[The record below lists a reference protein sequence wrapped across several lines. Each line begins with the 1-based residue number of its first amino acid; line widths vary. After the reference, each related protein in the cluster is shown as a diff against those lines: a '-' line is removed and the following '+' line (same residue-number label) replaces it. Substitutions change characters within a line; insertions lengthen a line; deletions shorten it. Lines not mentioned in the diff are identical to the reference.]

1 MAAPEPLP
9 RIACFHGGGSNSAIF
24 SVQCESLQRL
34 LSTKFEF
41 IFFDAP
47 FTRDAGP
54 GVLPYFTEDQFG
66 PYRTWFCKNG
76 SEDGRDEEGK
86 SESGIERVV
95 RMIKE
100 KGGEGE
106 WVGCMGFSQGTR
118 VVGGLLLEQ
127 MRLRQLGV
135 PGLGVEFGDLGVTF
149 RFGVLCMG
157 GGAPMLSEISY
168 RRFSKLPPIVF
179 SSSFGLR
186 EFTDGE
192 NSE

>member
-1 MAAPEPLP
+1 MATPKPLP

-34 LSTKFEF
+34 FSTKFQF

-54 GVLPYFTEDQFG
+54 GVLPYFTEDKVG
-66 PYRTWFCKNG
+66 PYRTWFCKDG
-76 SEDGRDEEGK
+76 KDDGRDKEGK

-95 RMIKE
+95 RLIKE

-135 PGLGVEFGDLGVTF
+135 PGLGVEFWDLGITF

-157 GGAPMLSEISY
+157 GGAPMLSEILY
-168 RRFSKLPPIVF
+168 RKISEASPITIFV
-179 SSSFGLR
+179 GR
-186 EFTDGE
+186 EFTDHE
-192 NSE
+192 DSE